1 MNVIHEKNGE
11 LLANRSILAASE
23 PPIEPATICEGIA
36 LLVSNDMNTEAAEMA
51 DLAVGMFPNN
61 PDLLWMGALVAQ
73 LTQDWQ
79 KAHDL
84 LQQVK
89 GIQGDDVELQTYQH
103 LVRVLRCMESEAEAV
118 ELIKLAMNRFPSDQA
133 LQEEY
138 EFLISLQAQ
147 AVQQP
152 D

>member
-1 MNVIHEKNGE
+1 
-11 LLANRSILAASE
+11 
-23 PPIEPATICEGIA
+23 
-36 LLVSNDMNTEAAEMA
+36 
-51 DLAVGMFPNN
+51 
-61 PDLLWMGALVAQ
+61 
-73 LTQDWQ
+73 
-79 KAHDL
+79 
-84 LQQVK
+84 
-89 GIQGDDVELQTYQH
+89 
-103 LVRVLRCMESEAEAV
+103 MESETEAV